1 MLGQWQEAKESYLES
16 VRLLPNATAV
26 KALADMA
33 LLAAQYQQAK
43 GFYLILMASPGHQR
57 ELAKQ
62 EFVALDLFD
71 NPQIYFM
78 SQTLVRD
85 RELTTV
91 ITNQSGHAVRGLDV
105 TFDVEINGERRQ
117 AEVSAGALQVGGQVQ
132 LYPGWFLGDN
142 DELSKI
148 RVSVMRVRR

>member
-33 LLAAQYQQAK
+33 LLAAQYQEAK
-43 GFYLILMASPGHQR
+43 GFYLTLMASPGHQR
-57 ELAKQ
+57 ELAKR

-71 NPQIYFM
+71 NPQIYFL

-105 TFDVEINGERRQ
+105 NFDVEINGEGRQ
-117 AEVSAGALQVGGQVQ
+117 AEVSAGALPVGGQVQ

-142 DELSKI
+142 DELSKVH
-148 RVSVMRVRR
+148 VSVTRVRR